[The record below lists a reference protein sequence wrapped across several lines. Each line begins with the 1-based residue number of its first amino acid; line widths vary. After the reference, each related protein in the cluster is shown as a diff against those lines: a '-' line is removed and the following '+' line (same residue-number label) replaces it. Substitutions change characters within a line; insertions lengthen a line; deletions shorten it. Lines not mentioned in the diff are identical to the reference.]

1 MFVFQSTVIAFLL
14 HDGLRHDYCGVVV
27 SKNRCNFMSN
37 CCLYAPAQ
45 LSYYENS
52 SRFDVVLTHGMY
64 ISLLILSRFYNPN
77 IMIIFPSFSN
87 LRSFGHHKYYKMHHM
102 FYDKNQIG
110 CQEEINYQKE
120 FLPLSIGSLSEQGIL
135 LGLSL

>member
-1 MFVFQSTVIAFLL
+1 MFVFQSTEIAFLL

-27 SKNRCNFMSN
+27 SKNRWNSMSN

-45 LSYYENS
+45 LSYYENT
-52 SRFDVVLTHGMY
+52 SRFDVVLTHGLY
-64 ISLLILSRFYNPN
+64 ISILILSRFYNSN
-77 IMIIFPSFSN
+77 IMMIFPSFSN
-87 LRSFGHHKYYKMHHM
+87 LRSGHQKYYKMHRM
-102 FYDKNQIG
+102 FYGKNQIG

-120 FLPLSIGSLSEQGIL
+120 FLPLSIGSLSEHGIL